1 LRAPPVRLP
10 GQSVSEEIDRL
21 RDVAVN
27 DNIALVVITG
37 VMTMALG
44 LQWWLGTPPKV
55 LFFVSL
61 AYFVGSL
68 VYVIPRVKRTR
79 EQVRR
84 LRQGQA
90 GERAVAE
97 YLDTLRDP
105 GVRALH
111 DLVGDNFNVDHVVV
125 APQGVFVLETKT
137 ISKPVSRDVRVV
149 FNGELVTLDGY
160 VPPRNPVV
168 QVKAAA
174 TWVRRLLKEALDRD
188 YAVRPVLLFPGW
200 FVERTEAGKRSP
212 VWVLE
217 PKAFGPFL
225 RKEPVVLSESEV
237 AQVVYFLKRYS
248 RATLERV

>member
-1 LRAPPVRLP
+1 LP
-10 GQSVSEEIDRL
+10 GQSVSEEIERV
-21 RDVAVN
+21 RDVALG
-27 DNIALVVITG
+27 DNFVLLAITAGVTAMTG
-37 VMTMALG
+37 V
-44 LQWWLGTPPKV
+44 QWLLGTPPKV

-61 AYFVGSL
+61 ASFVGSL
-68 VYVIPRVKRTR
+68 VYVVPRMKRAR

-105 GVRALH
+105 SVRALH

-125 APQGVFVLETKT
+125 APQGIFVLETKT
-137 ISKPVSRDVRVV
+137 ISKPVNRDVRVV

-200 FVERTEAGKRSP
+200 FVERTEAAKRSP

-248 RATLERV
+248 RATPERV